1 MGGVVQSMRLVSRTH
16 AACSRFIVACDRQ
29 TEWVGG
35 RRGQAEEVSDLP
47 TDCLTLA
54 LFILK
59 LVVAGRGGVGMGWI
73 GMSWPRLMSD
83 TRPLAGWLVESTS
96 TLTSL
101 GPAGWVSKVYE
112 FPFPE

>member
-1 MGGVVQSMRLVSRTH
+1 MRLVSRTH

-29 TEWVGG
+29 TAWVGG

-59 LVVAGRGGVGMGWI
+59 LVVAGRGGVGVFVGLFV
-73 GMSWPRLMSD
+73 GFF
-83 TRPLAGWLVESTS
+83 VEVV
-96 TLTSL
+96 
-101 GPAGWVSKVYE
+101 GFFVEVVGFFVGGV
-112 FPFPE
+112 